1 MARVKAIFVERFKP
15 RGQLFH
21 RRTGSGKGSIM
32 APRQAK
38 RGETHP

>member
-1 MARVKAIFVERFKP
+1 MARVKAIFAERFKP

-21 RRTGSGKGSIM
+21 RRAGSRKGSIV

-38 RGETHP
+38 RSEAHP